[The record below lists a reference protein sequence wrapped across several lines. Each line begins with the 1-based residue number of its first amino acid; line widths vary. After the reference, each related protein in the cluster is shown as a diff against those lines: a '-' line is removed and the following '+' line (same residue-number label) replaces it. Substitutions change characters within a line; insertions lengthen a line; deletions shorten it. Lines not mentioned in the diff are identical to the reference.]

1 MIMMIVNVIVVVKM
15 IMIVMVKKIMVLVMM
30 IMTKD
35 DFMKTRCC
43 ENLHKKQ
50 PNGVYSSF
58 FSFESGHYDVAGWD
72 QVGKTID
79 MPEIFC
85 K

>member
-1 MIMMIVNVIVVVKM
+1 MVMMLVNVIVVVKM

-35 DFMKTRCC
+35 DFMKTRRY

-50 PNGVYSSF
+50 PNGVYFSF
-58 FSFESGHYDVAGWD
+58 FSVLSRVIMMSP
-72 QVGKTID
+72 VGTRWEKL
-79 MPEIFC
+79 
-85 K
+85 